1 MPLLGVR
8 GFLNIISSPLS
19 QLSVVNLSIVVL
31 GKRNKCTKKL
41 KKTKPSCSGH
51 TARKGVYSLSS
62 LPCSLGRCWEG
73 AGRMGNHWPFS
84 SPAMPRAFTLG
95 RGWKTQN
102 RNHEA
107 HACVPWLLILQPTP
121 ESSMAFPCTNCSWPQ
136 LLAGQTVVDLNFW
149 HYEGRLFSHLR
160 PCPYFSV
167 IYTNY

>member
-1 MPLLGVR
+1 MPLLGVT

-41 KKTKPSCSGH
+41 KKTKPSCSSH
-51 TARKGVYSLSS
+51 TARKGVYSLGS
-62 LPCSLGRCWEG
+62 LPCSPGG
-73 AGRMGNHWPFS
+73 AGKGLDAWETTGPSPHLPCQGHSPWDGGERSRTETMRLMPVSPDSSFPSPHPSPPRPF
-84 SPAMPRAFTLG
+84 P
-95 RGWKTQN
+95 
-102 RNHEA
+102 
-107 HACVPWLLILQPTP
+107 V
-121 ESSMAFPCTNCSWPQ
+121 
-136 LLAGQTVVDLNFW
+136 QTVVDLNFW